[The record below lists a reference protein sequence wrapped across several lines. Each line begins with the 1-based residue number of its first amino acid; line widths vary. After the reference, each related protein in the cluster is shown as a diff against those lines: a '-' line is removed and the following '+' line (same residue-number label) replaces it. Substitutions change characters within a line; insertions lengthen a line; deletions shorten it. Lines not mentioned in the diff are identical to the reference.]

1 MPAFCRVPGT
11 AAGCC
16 PRWQSASCLSLLSD
30 ARGASQLNTLQPAAV
45 FRPALILMS
54 GRFAG
59 FVAAFA
65 IPLVLARTFGQSD
78 FGTYKQLF
86 LVAATLF
93 GIAQVGMAESL
104 YYFLPYEKQQG
115 GVFVCNT
122 LLVLAGAGLLTLL
135 GLWLWRNPIGTLLNN
150 AALPPLMPL
159 LGLYLMVTLPA
170 VVLEIVMTVRKKHL
184 AASATYALTD
194 LLRALFLVVPV
205 LLVADLRWLMF
216 GAIAFALLRL
226 VATVFLV
233 RREFGTSLHP
243 DVPALRRHLGYA
255 LPFGL
260 SGLIEIL
267 QTNFHMYAVSWHFDA
282 ATFAIYAVGCLQV
295 PLAEFLMASTS
306 AVMMV
311 NMRERIGAGDHTAVA
326 AIWLDSTRKLALVF
340 FPLVGV
346 LLVCADPLIVLLF
359 TDTYAASVP
368 IFMLWTLSML
378 FMTLLT
384 DSVLRVFAENRFLI
398 AQNLVRLALI
408 AVLIRFFLQHLGLPG
423 AILVT
428 LLATGVAKGLAL
440 WRIGAVLQLRFA
452 CLLPWRSLAITLLL
466 ACAALLPAL
475 LVKLLLQTQPLL
487 QLTATGGTY
496 VLACFLLLLGW
507 GPLQPEER
515 RQFSLWLRQPL
526 RRFVPVPK
534 S

>member
-1 MPAFCRVPGT
+1 VH
-11 AAGCC
+11 
-16 PRWQSASCLSLLSD
+16 LLSD
-30 ARGASQLNTLQPAAV
+30 ARGAPHLNTLQPAAV

-65 IPLVLARTFGQSD
+65 IPLILARTFGQSD

-104 YYFLPYEKQQG
+104 YYFLPFEKEQG

-122 LLVLAGAGLLTLL
+122 LLVLAGAGLCTML
-135 GLWLWRNPIGTLLNN
+135 GLWFWRDAVGNLLNN
-150 AALPPLMPL
+150 AGLPALMPL
-159 LGLYLMVTLPA
+159 LGLYLLCTLPA
-170 VVLEIVMTVRKKHL
+170 VVLEIVMTVRKQHL

-205 LLVADLRWLMF
+205 LLVADLRWLMY

-226 VATVFLV
+226 AATVFQV
-233 RREFGTSLHP
+233 RREFGATLRP
-243 DVPALRRHLGYA
+243 DAPALRRHLGYA

-267 QTNFHMYAVSWHFDA
+267 QTNFHLYAVSWHFDT
-282 ATFAIYAVGCLQV
+282 ATFAIYAVGCLQI
-295 PLAEFLMASTS
+295 PLADFLMTSTS
-306 AVMMV
+306 NVMMV
-311 NMRERIGAGDHTAVA
+311 NMRERMLAGDHMAVA
-326 AIWLDSTRKLALVF
+326 AIWLDSIRKLALVF

-359 TDTYAASVP
+359 TDSYAGSIP

-384 DSVLRVFAENRFLI
+384 DGVLRVFAENRFLI

-408 AVLIRFFLQHLGLPG
+408 AVLIRFFLQQFGLPG

-428 LLATGVAKGLAL
+428 LLATGVAKVLAL
-440 WRIGAVLQLRFA
+440 WRIGTVLQVGLA
-452 CLLPWRSLAITLLL
+452 GLLPWRSLATTLLL
-466 ACAALLPAL
+466 ACAAMLPAL
-475 LVKLLLQTQPLL
+475 LVKSLLQSQPLL
-487 QLTATGGTY
+487 QLAGTGGTY
-496 VLACFLLLLGW
+496 VLACFLLLHGW
-507 GPLQPEER
+507 GPLQPDER
-515 RQFSLWLRQPL
+515 RQFSQWLLHPL
-526 RRFVPVPK
+526 RRFAPVPK
-534 S
+534 P